1 MTDDT
6 TRISRHVSTWID
18 VPAAA
23 AYRVMADVRQ
33 LPKWAAGLAHS
44 ELRPSGDHW
53 IADSPMGEV
62 TVTFAPPNEFG
73 IVDHVVTL
81 PTGES
86 VDNPLRVI
94 PAGDRCE
101 VVFTVRRRTGMT
113 EDEFESD
120 VAAVE
125 RDLHTLK
132 ELLETQRSG

>member
-1 MTDDT
+1 
-6 TRISRHVSTWID
+6 
-18 VPAAA
+18 
-23 AYRVMADVRQ
+23 
-33 LPKWAAGLAHS
+33 
-44 ELRPSGDHW
+44 
-53 IADSPMGEV
+53 MGEV
-62 TVTFAPPNEFG
+62 TVRFAPPNEFG

-113 EDEFESD
+113 EEEFESD

-132 ELLETQRSG
+132 ELLETQWSG